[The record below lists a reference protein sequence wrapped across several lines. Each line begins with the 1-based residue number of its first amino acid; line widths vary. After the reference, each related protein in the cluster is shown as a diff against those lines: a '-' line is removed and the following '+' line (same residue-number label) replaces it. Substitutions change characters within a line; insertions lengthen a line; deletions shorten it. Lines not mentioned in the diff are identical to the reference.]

1 MPPQAIIARDSWF
14 QACYARLT
22 LSWCVLAIA
31 LAGAALLARL
41 TGFVSAPP
49 IALQMVVLGI
59 GVGLFGVPHGG
70 LDHLVARRIL
80 VARGTR
86 SMLAANAIFLF
97 GYTILALLVLFVW
110 WWMPVPML
118 LVFLAASAWH
128 FALRDTS
135 LEGVVRADH
144 GFSAVA
150 HLAALGAA
158 PILIPWL
165 MYPAEVG
172 LVFGW
177 LSNTPAETWVPPWA
191 PAASYTLVAA
201 VAAVAMLT
209 ARRDTAH
216 RTQSRLEVAGTVLI
230 FIVLPPLLAFAW
242 YFCFLHSLRHL
253 LTLAHRL
260 SPGGYWEG
268 MQWVAMRSLPLT
280 ILTLAIAVIAYQY
293 LDVTQQAHGANLA
306 RVIFWG
312 LAALTFPHMLLT
324 AIWERQQSGS
334 GGQIEVVGADNN
346 RVIRVDELK

>member
-1 MPPQAIIARDSWF
+1 MPPPAISARDSWF
-14 QACYARLT
+14 QTCYARLT
-22 LSWCVLAIA
+22 LSWCLLASA
-31 LAGAALLARL
+31 LAGAALLAKL
-41 TGFVSAPP
+41 TGFLSAPV
-49 IALQMVVLGI
+49 IELQMVVLGI

-80 VARGTR
+80 LERGAR

-97 GYTILALLVLFVW
+97 GYTVLALLVLFVW

-128 FALRDTS
+128 FALRDVS
-135 LEGVVRADH
+135 LEGVVRVDH
-144 GFSAVA
+144 GVISVA

-158 PILIPWL
+158 PILIPCL
-165 MYPAEVG
+165 IYPADVG
-172 LVFGW
+172 IVFGW
-177 LSNTPAETWVPPWA
+177 LSNTPAETWMPPWA
-191 PAASYTLVAA
+191 PAVSYTLVA
-201 VAAVAMLT
+201 VIGAVAMLT
-209 ARRDTAH
+209 AKGDTVH
-216 RTQSRLEVAGTVLI
+216 RTQSRFEVAGTVLI

-268 MQWVAMRSLPLT
+268 VQWVAMRSLPLT
-280 ILTLAIAVIAYQY
+280 ILTLAIAVIAYKY
-293 LDVTQQAHGANLA
+293 LDVTQQADGANLA

-324 AIWERQQSGS
+324 AIWERQQSGLR
-334 GGQIEVVGADNN
+334 GQIEVVGADSN